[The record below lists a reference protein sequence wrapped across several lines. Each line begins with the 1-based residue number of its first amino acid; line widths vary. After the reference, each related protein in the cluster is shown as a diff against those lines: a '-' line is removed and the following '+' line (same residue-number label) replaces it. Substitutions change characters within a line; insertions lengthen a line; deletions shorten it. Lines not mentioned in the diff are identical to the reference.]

1 MNPLQLQVCLRP
13 FTPAEV
19 QERQQ
24 EVLDRLA
31 ILENDGVVDVEVV
44 WWSPRVCPPHSAG
57 PLSGGCP
64 DVVCELVE
72 LAERDGFSLEP
83 FIEEHPG
90 AMPGQGDSLTLPVV
104 SLVARDEGEIAG
116 IYPITL
122 EGTAYT
128 VEDGLRILE
137 AGESILNLKES
148 VSAQQPR

>member
-31 ILENDGVVDVEVV
+31 ILESDGVVDIEVV
-44 WWSPRVCPPHSAG
+44 WWSPRVCPPHSDG

-72 LAERDGFSLEP
+72 LAEQDGFSLAP

-90 AMPGQGDSLTLPVV
+90 VIPGQGDSLTLPVIA
-104 SLVARDEGEIAG
+104 LVARDGGEIAG
-116 IYPITL
+116 IYPITF
-122 EGTAYT
+122 EGTKYT
-128 VEDGLRILE
+128 VEDGLRLLE
-137 AGESILNLKES
+137 AGESALNLQES
-148 VSAQQPR
+148 VPTRNLR